1 MSLSA
6 ALSPPGLVVLPV
18 LPEITAAEA
27 TQLVQLARRAMSQY
41 LADPTAVAGMSLP
54 AEFAS
59 LPDRSYG
66 AAVTLRTAG
75 RSAGYAIRTGQGLTA
90 NVVGAAVAAMRSPN
104 LPDRITQDVLCA
116 LTVELEV
123 LGPPRGIVE
132 ADLAGAIVPGATGL
146 SVRRGGAV
154 AYVLPSEAY
163 EHDMDHAQMRRRC
176 LSGIPISNELA
187 SQRPRWSIFGT
198 RHYIG
203 SPDGTVVSLRR
214 GKIVVP
220 HESIDEVA
228 LAAAAETVAVYLLRN
243 QTKAGRYQVSGRAS
257 SLRHHLWAT
266 WAVGRLARCTEH
278 AWAAGSAN
286 AALGYAVTFVR
297 QERQLAYIQTES
309 PQDQLAATAL
319 AALAIGQMPPST
331 QGDKLRG
338 QLLTALVWAISE
350 NGRLVS
356 RLDGEGRPVPA
367 TEGDSALALLAMQD
381 GGIGQMNIGPVKD
394 RLTALAPVTGEGLL
408 WKARAGLGPLR
419 LGDLGGGPSLR
430 WIDQKGAADERGGCA
445 VGKEAP
451 HTVLTGLFALA
462 PSADKDQR
470 LAARRFCYQMMYK
483 AHEAYFADRP
493 EDWIGAVRARPGSAN
508 VTLRA
513 CAAALEAFLVGDQR

>member
-1 MSLSA
+1 
-6 ALSPPGLVVLPV
+6 
-18 LPEITAAEA
+18 
-27 TQLVQLARRAMSQY
+27 
-41 LADPTAVAGMSLP
+41 
-54 AEFAS
+54 
-59 LPDRSYG
+59 
-66 AAVTLRTAG
+66 
-75 RSAGYAIRTGQGLTA
+75 
-90 NVVGAAVAAMRSPN
+90 MRSPN

-132 ADLAGAIVPGATGL
+132 ADLVGAIVPGATGL

-176 LSGIPISNELA
+176 LSGIPISNESA

-203 SPDGTVVSLRR
+203 SPDGTVVSLCR

-220 HESIDEVA
+220 HDSIDEAA
-228 LAAAAETVAVYLLRN
+228 LNAAAETVGVYLLRN
-243 QTKAGRYQVSGRAS
+243 QTKAGRYQVSGRAC
-257 SLRHHLWAT
+257 SLRDHLWAT

-278 AWAAGSAN
+278 AWAAKSAN
-286 AALGYAVTFVR
+286 AALGYAATFVR
-297 QERQLAYIQTES
+297 QEGQLAYIQTES

-338 QLLTALVWAISE
+338 QLLAALARAIGE
-350 NGRLVS
+350 GGRLVS

-367 TEGDSALALLAMQD
+367 TEGDSSLALLAMQD
-381 GGIGQMNIGPVKD
+381 GGIEQTKLGSAKG
-394 RLTALAPVTGEGLL
+394 RLTALTPVTGEGLL

-419 LGDLGGGPSLR
+419 LEDLGDGPSLR
-430 WIDQKGAADERGGCA
+430 WIDEKAVADERGGCA

-451 HTVLTGLFALA
+451 RTVLAGLFALA

-483 AHEAYFADRP
+483 AREAYFADRP
-493 EDWIGAVRARPGSAN
+493 EDWIGAVRARPGSAK

-513 CAAALEAFLVGDQR
+513 CAAGLEAFLVGGRR